1 MEPLS
6 RLGGRGGAPVL
17 VRRRRMGLEQN
28 AWKQYYILSVAQGL
42 NTGAGGTG
50 MKKILA
56 PIVCLLL
63 VAGCGKSSKEIDL
76 SKDTAESADFSSADL
91 QRITDGMMNSIQL
104 SAKGLDNN
112 TGEHVS
118 EGLWRKEGFITGERE
133 GQKLVM
139 LLAKELK
146 NNTDEHINTRLILE
160 KMRTR
165 MVNEGLAEFVD
176 DQAFDMALEQLSLQA
191 SDLYDDTKAAK
202 IGRFVGAK
210 YILRGTI
217 SNIRKREGRE
227 NSNYQN
233 VTMDIFEIETL
244 LIKWTDEVEFKRVT
258 KKGMFR

>member
-1 MEPLS
+1 
-6 RLGGRGGAPVL
+6 
-17 VRRRRMGLEQN
+17 
-28 AWKQYYILSVAQGL
+28 
-42 NTGAGGTG
+42 
-50 MKKILA
+50 
-56 PIVCLLL
+56 
-63 VAGCGKSSKEIDL
+63 
-76 SKDTAESADFSSADL
+76 
-91 QRITDGMMNSIQL
+91 
-104 SAKGLDNN
+104 
-112 TGEHVS
+112 
-118 EGLWRKEGFITGERE
+118 
-133 GQKLVM
+133 M

-176 DQAFDMALEQLSLQA
+176 DQAFDLALEQLSLQA
-191 SDLYDDTKAAK
+191 SDLYDDTKAAQ

-233 VTMDIFEIETL
+233 VTMDIFETETL

-258 KKGMFR
+258 KKGIFR